1 MNDRSLE
8 VLEQYEI
15 DVMGTKKGR
24 GAVLVETGQGYMV
37 LKEYN
42 GSAGRME
49 YEEELLLKINDMNMI
64 SVDTP
69 IRNKENMLISKLD
82 DGSSYILKKWYVGK
96 ECDVKQMGDIYEG
109 AKNLGIL
116 HQCMNKAAINAR
128 VPEESENIY
137 KEYCKYN
144 RELKRVRNY
153 IRNKN
158 KRNQFELD
166 ILKHFDT
173 FYGMAQTAAF
183 ELEKICTDSVY
194 EQSLKL
200 THGNYNYHNIIF
212 TANKVAVI
220 NFESSKKQLQIV
232 DVYNYLRKVMEKYQ
246 WNEQIGIKL
255 LECYNDM
262 NNISDKDRRI
272 LRILLSYPEKFR
284 KIVNHYYNS
293 NKAFISDKSIEKLQQ
308 VISFQ
313 EHKSSFMLKI

>member
-42 GSAGRME
+42 GSAGRID

-82 DGSSYILKKWYVGK
+82 DGSSYILKKWYVGR
-96 ECDVKQMGDIYEG
+96 ECDVKQMCDIYEG

-116 HQCMNKAAINAR
+116 HQCMNKVAITAQ
-128 VPEESENIY
+128 VPKESENIY
-137 KEYCKYN
+137 EEYYKYN

-173 FYGMAQTAAF
+173 FYGLAQAAAF
-183 ELEKICTDSVY
+183 ELEKICANSVY

-212 TANKVAVI
+212 TGNKVAVI
-220 NFESSKKQLQIV
+220 NFESSKRQLQIV

-284 KIVNHYYNS
+284 KVVNHYYNS
-293 NKAFISDKSIEKLQQ
+293 NKAFIPDKSIEKLQQ